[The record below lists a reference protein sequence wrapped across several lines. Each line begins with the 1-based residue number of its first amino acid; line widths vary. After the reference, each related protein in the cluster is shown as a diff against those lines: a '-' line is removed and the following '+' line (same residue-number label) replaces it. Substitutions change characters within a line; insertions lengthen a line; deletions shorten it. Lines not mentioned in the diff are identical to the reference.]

1 MGQLNVYW
9 GLGASAHTQTC
20 LPLPLH
26 LPLEVEAVGVTRGEM
41 PKLGEEAMDDG
52 EGAMDVGALGRHLGR
67 SAESR

>member
-26 LPLEVEAVGVTRGEM
+26 LPLEGVGVTRGEM